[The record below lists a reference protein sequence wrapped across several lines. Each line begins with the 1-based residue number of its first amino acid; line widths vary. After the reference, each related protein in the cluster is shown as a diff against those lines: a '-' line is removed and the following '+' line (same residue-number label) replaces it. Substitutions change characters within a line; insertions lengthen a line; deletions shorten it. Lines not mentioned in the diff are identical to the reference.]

1 MPKARSVFSRQGG
14 FPSAVV
20 FVSIALLAI
29 LSYSNTFNAAFLFDD
44 YDYIIGNNKN
54 FMIESYWPPHGTRY
68 FTYLSFA
75 LNYMA
80 GGMDVRGY
88 HAVNLAIHI
97 ANGSLVY
104 ILARQLMKSPR
115 LSTSALPAFHI
126 AALAALL
133 FTAHPVQTEAVTY
146 ISQRFASLATLF
158 YLSAVVLYLKWRLSE
173 QGAARSVFYALS
185 LVCVYAAQMTKEF
198 SFTLPFVIL
207 SIEFAFFSG
216 PQVRRLTNLIPFLF
230 AMAVIPFM
238 LFGPDIGHGVGS
250 SVRSAQLRDLQIFS
264 AHDYLMTQFRVI
276 VTYLRLLALPI
287 GQNLEHD
294 YPLYRS
300 ILHPAVLVSFLFL
313 LSLFIGAVCLFAR
326 FLRGGSGYLALIAT
340 GVLWFFTTI
349 SVESSIVPIK
359 DVIFEHRLYLPGA
372 GAAIAASAVIFLLFG
387 LSKSPRA
394 VRNGFAASIATLVLP
409 LALAT
414 YERNKVWQNGVTL
427 YEDAVAKSPEKE
439 RVRYNLAW
447 SYHLSGDIDKAVAAY
462 YDDLRLDPDKQKA
475 HYNLGKIFMDRRE
488 YGRAKRHFGEA
499 ARIDPTDAYAYYNLA
514 SLYLFENDIDNAIKF
529 YTKSVEAMPQYE
541 NANYNLALV
550 LARKGDYEGAEYYLR
565 TVLALNPSN
574 ADAIINLGRVYAS
587 KGERAKARE
596 AFGMAI
602 QARPELADLMAAEI
616 RRLEQAE

>member
-1 MPKARSVFSRQGG
+1 MTTSRWTHTGS
-14 FPSAVV
+14 PPAAAA
-20 FVSIALLAI
+20 ILALLAAAV
-29 LSYSNTFNAAFLFDD
+29 YSNTFTSAFQFDD
-44 YDYIIGNNKN
+44 YLYVIDYCRTHGLAS
-54 FMIESYWPPHGTRY
+54 FWPPHGTRY
-68 FTYLSFA
+68 LTYLTFA
-75 LNYMA
+75 LNYQA
-80 GGMDVRGY
+80 GGLDPAGY
-88 HAVNLAIHI
+88 HAVNLLIHI
-97 ANGSLVY
+97 INGVLVY
-104 ILARQLMKSPR
+104 LVAASIIRSPR
-115 LSTSALPAFHI
+115 LASTGLPAFHI
-126 AALAALL
+126 ALLAALL

-146 ISQRFASLATLF
+146 ITQRFASLATLF
-158 YLSAVVLYLKWRLSE
+158 YLLALAAYLKYRADGQSFGAKAAFYMVALLS
-173 QGAARSVFYALS
+173 A
-185 LVCVYAAQMTKEF
+185 YAAQVTKEI
-198 SFTLPFVIL
+198 SFTLPFVML
-207 SIEFAFFSG
+207 CVEFAFFKG
-216 PQVRRLTNLIPFLF
+216 PVWPRLLRLAPFLL
-230 AMAVIPFM
+230 AMAVIPWV
-238 LFGPDIGHGVGS
+238 LFGPGTGSAVGGE
-250 SVRSAQLRDLQIFS
+250 VMDLQLKDLRDIS
-264 AHDYLMTQFRVI
+264 RHDYLVTQFRVI
-276 VTYLRLLALPI
+276 ATYLRLLVLPV
-287 GQNLEHD
+287 GQNIDYD
-294 YPLYRS
+294 YPMFHSL
-300 ILHPAVLVSFLFL
+300 LVPEVLASFIFICVLF
-313 LSLFIGAVCLFAR
+313 FGAVYLFFR
-326 FLRGGSGYLALIAT
+326 FLRGGGAYLALISAGT
-340 GVLWFFTTI
+340 LWFFTTI
-349 SVESSIVPIK
+349 SVESSIIPIK
-359 DVIFEHRLYLPGA
+359 DLIFEHRLYLPGA

-394 VRNGFAASIATLVLP
+394 VRNGFAASIAALVMP

-514 SLYLFENDIDNAIKF
+514 SLHLFENDIGNAIKF